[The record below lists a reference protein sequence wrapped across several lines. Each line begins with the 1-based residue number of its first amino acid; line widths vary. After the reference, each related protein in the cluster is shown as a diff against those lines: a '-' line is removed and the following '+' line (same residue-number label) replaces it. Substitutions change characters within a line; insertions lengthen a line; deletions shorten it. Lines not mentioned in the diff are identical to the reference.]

1 MTAERVKRKLTAI
14 LSADVVGYSRLIREN
29 ELTTVSIL
37 EAYREMLAEVIR
49 NYSGRVVDSPGDN
62 VFAKF
67 ACVVDA
73 VQCGVAVQ
81 NELQARNA
89 ARSENRRM
97 EFRIGINL
105 GDLSE
110 EEDRIIGD
118 GVNIAARLEALTDPG
133 EICIS
138 KTAIDSIVLII
149 FEISN

>member
-1 MTAERVKRKLTAI
+1 
-14 LSADVVGYSRLIREN
+14 
-29 ELTTVSIL
+29 
-37 EAYREMLAEVIR
+37 
-49 NYSGRVVDSPGDN
+49 
-62 VFAKF
+62 
-67 ACVVDA
+67 VVDA

-81 NELQARNA
+81 KELQARNA
-89 ARSENRRM
+89 ARSGNRRM